1 MKTRFFALSLFL
13 LISASVFAQSAK
25 KYGKEITLKD
35 KTKISSI
42 LDKPEDF
49 VGKKVL
55 VEGLIVNVCE
65 NRGCWMELAGD
76 KPYTKI
82 KIKVKDGEIVF
93 PMTEKGKKALVE
105 GEVYKITWTK
115 EERMEA
121 AKEEAEEKG
130 TKPDFTGL
138 TDSTWYQIKGLG
150 AKINE

>member
-1 MKTRFFALSLFL
+1 MKKFILMTLSVMF
-13 LISASVFAQSAK
+13 IFSVQVQAQK

-42 LDKPEDF
+42 LEKPAEF

-121 AKEEAEEKG
+121 AKEEAEENG